1 MVYYCDYEDYT
12 MKTTVISVAGDVA
25 LKSGPVQ
32 FGENDWPGTFLT
44 ISYIKKNIKPAE
56 AIKPENVLDADSFS
70 KMYINSFY
78 NNLVSQINDPLYDNI
93 IIVDEITH
101 DVQELNDI
109 DIQFE
114 NKSMN
119 RVETGFVTV
128 NGQHGYFIRGDASA
142 YVVYTLSLRS
152 SLSDEESAF
161 SELMSKSIVGG
172 FQFKS

>member
-1 MVYYCDYEDYT
+1 MLYSSDNEEYI
-12 MKTTVISVAGDVA
+12 MNTTVISVVGEVT

-32 FGENDWPGTFLT
+32 FGEDDWPGSFLT
-44 ISYIKKNIKPAE
+44 IGYIKKNIKPSE
-56 AIKPENVLDADSFS
+56 DIKPENVLDADTFS

-78 NNLVSQINDPLYDNI
+78 NNLVSKTNDPFYDDI
-93 IIVDEITH
+93 ITVDEITH
-101 DVQELNDI
+101 DVQKLNCI

-114 NKSMN
+114 NKSLN
-119 RVETGFVTV
+119 RVETGFVTI

-142 YVVYTLSLRS
+142 YIVYTLSLRS
-152 SLSDEESAF
+152 SLSIEEAAF

>member
-1 MVYYCDYEDYT
+1 MLYYSDNEEYI
-12 MKTTVISVAGDVA
+12 MNKTVISVAGDVA

-32 FGENDWPGTFLT
+32 FGESDWPGTFLS
-44 ISYIKKNIKPAE
+44 ISYIKKNIKTAE
-56 AIKPENVLDADSFS
+56 EIKPENVLDADSFS

-78 NNLVSQINDPLYDNI
+78 NNLVSQINNPLYDDVI
-93 IIVDEITH
+93 TVDEITNN
-101 DVQELNDI
+101 VQELNDI

-114 NKSMN
+114 NKSLT

-142 YVVYTLSLRS
+142 YIVYTLSLRS

-172 FQFKS
+172 FKFKS